1 MFQPQFCLLHF
12 ASIPTFFA
20 CRTASFLVF
29 YIPPKKYIWDR
40 RLFKKRKLNPLSSS
54 QLISSTPAC
63 DLAMLPPKLGSRNS
77 GCQRLRCRVASSRT
91 PGSSTAGAAGA
102 AGAAAGAFVGAGT
115 WENAAEIHG
124 FAIVSGQPFVG
135 QLIWRFA
142 CYNHDVRWLLSS
154 LSVCIL
160 PSGTPTWK
168 WGSSDC
174 PGRDLE
180 GSDCWLVLGLYLI
193 HFTGI

>member
-1 MFQPQFCLLHF
+1 MPKLVAWRISKSNGDQDPIQGTKLTWPTEACPRRLPSFIHFDTQRGFTQLFVSTRFNPNFVCFNPHFFCVPYSFISSLLH
-12 ASIPTFFA
+12 PQ
-20 CRTASFLVF
+20 
-29 YIPPKKYIWDR
+29 KKYIWNR

-63 DLAMLPPKLGSRNS
+63 DSAMLPPKLGSRNS

-102 AGAAAGAFVGAGT
+102 AAGALVGAGT

-135 QLIWRFA
+135 QLIW
-142 CYNHDVRWLLSS
+142 C
-154 LSVCIL
+154 
-160 PSGTPTWK
+160 
-168 WGSSDC
+168 
-174 PGRDLE
+174 
-180 GSDCWLVLGLYLI
+180 
-193 HFTGI
+193 

>member
-1 MFQPQFCLLHF
+1 MGTRTQFKARSWLDQLRHAPVGCQVSSILILNAVSPSCLFQHVSTPILF

-29 YIPPKKYIWDR
+29 YIPKKKYIWNR

-102 AGAAAGAFVGAGT
+102 AGAAAGALVGAGT

-135 QLIWRFA
+135 QLIW
-142 CYNHDVRWLLSS
+142 C
-154 LSVCIL
+154 
-160 PSGTPTWK
+160 
-168 WGSSDC
+168 
-174 PGRDLE
+174 
-180 GSDCWLVLGLYLI
+180 
-193 HFTGI
+193 